1 MHPLF
6 EELEAYNP
14 KWRTA
19 YATLR
24 AAAQSAQCLGLY
36 YAWLRTP
43 AGEAYRTHVASV
55 PDVAALK
62 GQTVAELDPVPG
74 GDTPELE
81 EADDGED

>member
-6 EELEAYNP
+6 EELEASNP

-43 AGEAYRTHVASV
+43 AGEAYLTHVASV
-55 PDVAALK
+55 PDVASLK
-62 GQTVAELDPVPG
+62 GQTAAELDPVPG
-74 GDTPELE
+74 GDPAEQE
-81 EADDGED
+81 DADDAEE